1 MGTSSSQPETVHID
15 ALRQLADRKLEL
27 KYRQG
32 MAGVLA
38 ALTPAFGILVEAQRI
53 AQEMGAIA
61 SAMLDAAREGKG
73 VKDPSREAGIAAGR
87 ALVYFLTLLINSYT
101 EPRIQLSVSHTPKRY
116 APSLPDPQSNFS
128 NPHAPLDRRT
138 ASF

>member
-1 MGTSSSQPETVHID
+1 MGASSSQPETVHID

-73 VKDPSREAGIAAGR
+73 GKDPSREAGIAAGR
-87 ALVYFLTLLINSYT
+87 ALVYFPPLLPLLNSYT
-101 EPRIQLSVSHTPKRY
+101 QPRIQLPVSHTPKRLS
-116 APSLPDPQSNFS
+116 A
-128 NPHAPLDRRT
+128 
-138 ASF
+138 

>member
-1 MGTSSSQPETVHID
+1 MGASSSQPETVHID
-15 ALRQLADRKLEL
+15 ALRQLADHKLEL

-61 SAMLDAAREGKG
+61 SAMLDAVREGKG
-73 VKDPSREAGIAAGR
+73 GKDPSREAGIAAGR
-87 ALVYFLTLLINSYT
+87 ALVSFL
-101 EPRIQLSVSHTPKRY
+101 PP
-116 APSLPDPQSNFS
+116 
-128 NPHAPLDRRT
+128 
-138 ASF
+138 